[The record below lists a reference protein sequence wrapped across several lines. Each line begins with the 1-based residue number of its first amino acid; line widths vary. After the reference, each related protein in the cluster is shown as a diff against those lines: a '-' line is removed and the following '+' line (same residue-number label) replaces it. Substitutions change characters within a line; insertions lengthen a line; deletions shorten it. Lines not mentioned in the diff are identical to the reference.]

1 MRRFAVSLSL
11 IALMWA
17 VDAGCLLTGAH
28 PREALGYNL
37 PADEHLCHFLTA
49 GLTVAHPWTLAVFT
63 VAAVMFA
70 LPAEYL
76 LGSRRFAVAA
86 AAAQG
91 VVMPVACILG
101 AAVERAGFNLWG
113 PDLVNEVYLSPA
125 AWVFAPAALAT
136 AKMSVLWRRR
146 LRLLMVVL
154 TATLVLYAGTL
165 SSVAAL
171 TAVLLGWGAG
181 VLAVGFT
188 HRNRRV
194 SLREARVLVAALFAA
209 VCVGPVVTALN
220 PGAQGPFAGVS
231 ALMWEPAVAAREVA
245 EACVEQISTAC
256 REAVAVNQQHGVGPL
271 LLNLVPLAI
280 AVVLSFGLVRGRRL
294 AWIGA
299 VVFSAAS
306 IAVIAWQ
313 VLVDAPSVSPTLAVN
328 TVLVVLPWAIALVVL
343 GWNRRRFA
351 VASAWH
357 RALRPVA
364 AAFAVTAAAWVGG
377 ALVLCD
383 GFLVRPTLASAL
395 SELPYRYLP
404 PAVSVQAPHDVFPQ
418 SAAAW
423 ALYEWVGIVFWAVAL
438 WAAVR
443 VLTSAPSAAHERD
456 REHARRILRSG
467 TGDHLAA
474 MGLWDGNSYFFT
486 EVAGGAGYVAY
497 RVAQGVAVT
506 VGGPVHAGAESRD
519 AVAGAFEQF
528 AATQG
533 WRVAWYS
540 VDDSFLRPGF
550 KRIHVAEESVLP
562 AKSVEFRGKKFQN
575 IRTARNR
582 AEKEGVR
589 AMWTCWSEADL
600 EVREKI
606 AALSEEWVADKALPE
621 MGFTLG
627 TVQELGDPDTKL
639 LLAIGD
645 DGHLHGVTS
654 WLPVYESGELVGYT
668 LDFMRRDAEG
678 FRPVIEFLLAEAAVH
693 ANQQGLSFVSLSGA
707 PLARSDEATDFL
719 EIMLDKAGETI
730 EPLYGFRSLAA
741 SKHKFHPDHHGWF
754 LAYEDELALPAI
766 ALAVVHCYLPEMK
779 AGDAAAA
786 AREFLA
792 RRHAPSPEQPVSD
805 TTPRSSTAP
814 AQRP

>member
-1 MRRFAVSLSL
+1 MRRFPVTV
-11 IALMWA
+11 ALATAMWA
-17 VDAGCLLTGAH
+17 VWAACTLAGLH

-37 PADEHLCHFLTA
+37 PADAHMWHCLTA
-49 GLTVAHPWTLAVFT
+49 GMTAAHPWTLAVFT
-63 VAAVMFA
+63 VCTAMFA
-70 LPAEYL
+70 LPAEHV
-76 LGSRRFAVAA
+76 LGSRRFAVAVVA
-86 AAAQG
+86 SQA
-91 VVMPVACILG
+91 VVMPVACVVG
-101 AAVERAGFNLWG
+101 AVIERAGFNLWG

-125 AWVFAPAALAT
+125 AWVLGPAAFAT
-136 AKMSVLWRRR
+136 AMMSVLWRRR
-146 LRLLMVVL
+146 LRLLMVAPS
-154 TATLVLYAGTL
+154 ATLVLYAGTL

-171 TAVLLGWGAG
+171 TAVLLGWLAG

-188 HRNRRV
+188 RPNRRV
-194 SLREARVLVAALFAA
+194 SLRESRVLVAALFIA
-209 VCVGPVVTALN
+209 VCLGPVVTALT

-231 ALMWEPAVAAREVA
+231 ELMWEPAVAAREVG
-245 EACVEQISTAC
+245 EACAGPATAAC
-256 REAVAVNQQHGVGPL
+256 SEAAAINQQHGLGPL
-271 LLNLVPLAI
+271 LLNLVPFAVALVLA
-280 AVVLSFGLVRGRRL
+280 FGLVRGRRL
-294 AWIGA
+294 AWVGA
-299 VVFSAAS
+299 LLFAATS
-306 IAVIAWQ
+306 ILIIVLQ
-313 VLVDAPSVSPTLAVN
+313 VLTDAPSVTSNLLINA
-328 TVLVVLPWAIALVVL
+328 VLVVLPWAVALIVL
-343 GWNRRRFA
+343 GWNRRRFM
-351 VASAWH
+351 VESAWR
-357 RALRPVA
+357 RAVHPLVIALA
-364 AAFAVTAAAWVGG
+364 ATAAAWIAG
-377 ALVLCD
+377 AFAFGA
-383 GFLVRPTLASAL
+383 GFIARPTLASTLA
-395 SELPYRYLP
+395 ELPYRYLP
-404 PAVSVQAPHDVFPQ
+404 PAVSVQLPHHVFPQ
-418 SAAAW
+418 SDPAW

-443 VLTSAPSAAHERD
+443 VFTSAPSAVHERD

-540 VDDSFLRPGF
+540 VDDSFQRPGF
-550 KRIHVAEESVLP
+550 KRIHVAEESVLS
-562 AKSVEFRGKKFQN
+562 ADNVEFKGKKFQN

-792 RRHAPSPEQPVSD
+792 RRHAPSPEQPASD

>member
-1 MRRFAVSLSL
+1 MRRFPVT
-11 IALMWA
+11 IALATAMWA
-17 VDAGCLLTGAH
+17 VWAACTLAGLH

-37 PADEHLCHFLTA
+37 PADAHMWHCLTA
-49 GLTVAHPWTLAVFT
+49 GMTAAHPWTLVVFT
-63 VAAVMFA
+63 VGTAMFA
-70 LPAEYL
+70 LPAEHV
-76 LGSRRFAVAA
+76 LGSRRFAVAVVA
-86 AAAQG
+86 SQA
-91 VVMPVACILG
+91 VVMPVACIVG
-101 AAVERAGFNLWG
+101 AVIERAGFNLWG

-125 AWVFAPAALAT
+125 AWVFGPAAFAT
-136 AKMSVLWRRR
+136 AMMSVLWRRR
-146 LRLLMVVL
+146 LRLLMVAL
-154 TATLVLYAGTL
+154 SATLVLYAGTL

-171 TAVLLGWGAG
+171 TAVLLGWLAG

-188 HRNRRV
+188 RPTRRV
-194 SLREARVLVAALFAA
+194 SLRESRVLVAALFIA
-209 VCVGPVVTALN
+209 VCLGPVVTART

-299 VVFSAAS
+299 VVFSATS

-313 VLVDAPSVSPTLAVN
+313 VLVDAPSVSSTLAVN

-383 GFLVRPTLASAL
+383 GFLVRPTLASTLA
-395 SELPYRYLP
+395 ELPYRYLP
-404 PAVSVQAPHDVFPQ
+404 PAVSVQLPHHVFPQ
-418 SAAAW
+418 SDPAW

-443 VLTSAPSAAHERD
+443 VLTSAPSAVHERN
-456 REHARRILRSG
+456 RERARRILRSG
-467 TGDHLAA
+467 TGDHLAS
-474 MGLWDGNSYFFT
+474 MGLWDGNSYFFA
-486 EVAGGAGYVAY
+486 EVAGGEGYVAY

-506 VGGPVHAGAESRD
+506 VGGPVHAGAMSQD
-519 AVAGAFEQF
+519 AAAEAFERF
-528 AATQG
+528 AADEG

-540 VDDSFLRPGF
+540 VDDSFQRPGF
-550 KRIHVAEESVLP
+550 KRIHVAEESVLS

-589 AMWTCWSEADL
+589 AIWTCWSEADL

-606 AALSEEWVADKALPE
+606 AALSEDWVADKALPE

-627 TVQELGDPDTKL
+627 TLEELRDPDTKL
-639 LLAIGD
+639 LLAVGE
-645 DGHLHGVTS
+645 DGRLHGVTS
-654 WLPVYESGELVGYT
+654 WLPVYEDGTLVGYT
-668 LDFMRRDAEG
+668 LDFMRRDADG
-678 FRPVIEFLLAEAAVH
+678 FRPVIEFLLAEAAVN
-693 ANQQGLSFVSLSGA
+693 ASEQGLDWVSLSGA
-707 PLARSDEATDFL
+707 PLARSDAATDFL
-719 EIMLDKAGETI
+719 EILLDKAGATI

-741 SKHKFHPDHHGWF
+741 SKRKFHPKHHGWY

-766 ALAVVHCYLPEMK
+766 GLAVVHCYLPNMK
-779 AGDAAAA
+779 VTDAAAVV
-786 AREFLA
+786 REFLA
-792 RRHAPSPEQPVSD
+792 RRNAPPTVQTVSG
-805 TTPRSSTAP
+805 TTPRL
-814 AQRP
+814 